1 MKLIAERTLDELGRI
16 VIPVEMRRELDA
28 EPFEKL
34 LLACEDGKIVIKK
47 ALPRC
52 KLCGADMSDDDEF
65 VICQSCIADIK
76 SMK

>member
-28 EPFEKL
+28 EPCEKL
-34 LLACEDGKIVIKK
+34 LLACED
-47 ALPRC
+47 
-52 KLCGADMSDDDEF
+52 GADMSDDDEF